1 MRFISGQKPQNAIV
15 ETQQE
20 IPIGQLSGKEAVAD
34 NNEEERQLSLW
45 YVLLH
50 HKGLVWWCFFFAVSA
65 IGWGFDAQVNSAV
78 ISVPAF
84 RKQFGYLHH
93 GNQIIPAP
101 WVSAFN
107 MISSIGQFFGG
118 FLCSSVVDRIGRRRG
133 LAIGMVISCGG
144 ILGEVFSTH
153 RVAFLV
159 SKWIVGVGLGFYL
172 TIGPL
177 YCSEVSPVV
186 LRGIT
191 TAGVNLGI
199 VVGQL
204 LSNAAIRGFGC
215 RDDSWGY
222 RGPFAIQL
230 FFIAFFALGLPFS
243 VESPWY
249 LVRRNDIDGARRALQ
264 RLYGKNTDV
273 ETKLKAMLSTTADEA
288 TLQKPRWVDC
298 FRGTDCLRTYI
309 SIGVFVCQQLSGI
322 IFVMGFSTYLFQ
334 LAGVAVY
341 SSFDLGIGVTACG
354 VMGTIVSW
362 FVVNSYGRRKIFLV
376 GMVGLT
382 VCLLLIGILDV
393 VPTRAAGWMQASFT
407 VVYALIYQA
416 TIGSV
421 AFVLLGEVSSTRL
434 RAKTTALATATQ
446 SAFGIAMNVAVPYMV
461 NPDAGNMNGKVGFV
475 FGGLALACTVVSYFY
490 IPELKGRTFDEI
502 DTLFVNR
509 VSPRRMGHYLINH
522 Y

>member
-1 MRFISGQKPQNAIV
+1 M
-15 ETQQE
+15 
-20 IPIGQLSGKEAVAD
+20 
-34 NNEEERQLSLW
+34 
-45 YVLLH
+45 
-50 HKGLVWWCFFFAVSA
+50 
-65 IGWGFDAQVNSAV
+65 
-78 ISVPAF
+78 
-84 RKQFGYLHH
+84 
-93 GNQIIPAP
+93 
-101 WVSAFN
+101 
-107 MISSIGQFFGG
+107 
-118 FLCSSVVDRIGRRRG
+118 
-133 LAIGMVISCGG
+133 
-144 ILGEVFSTH
+144 
-153 RVAFLV
+153 
-159 SKWIVGVGLGFYL
+159 
-172 TIGPL
+172 
-177 YCSEVSPVV
+177 
-186 LRGIT
+186 
-191 TAGVNLGI
+191 NLGI

-215 RDDSWGY
+215 RDDSWAY

-230 FFIAFFALGLPFS
+230 FFIGMFHHDVLTGKTMRLTGRYQAFFVFGLPFS

-273 ETKLKAMLSTTADEA
+273 ETKLKAMLSSTADEA

-298 FRGTDCLRTYI
+298 FRGTDCLRTFI
-309 SIGVFVCQQLSGI
+309 SIGVFICQQLSGI

-362 FVVNSYGRRKIFLV
+362 FVVNSCGRRKIFLA